1 MLNIIYNLK
10 KKLYCTVYNS
20 IIVDINCR
28 YKCINVRRPSTY
40 GIFIRNAVERFTIRV
55 DRSANKLLCAIHRS
69 DIRYH
74 SRIRKVDSNFIS
86 VSENKA
92 ELNY

>member
-1 MLNIIYNLK
+1 MVF
-10 KKLYCTVYNS
+10 LYGTQWK
-20 IIVDINCR
+20 DLL
-28 YKCINVRRPSTY
+28 
-40 GIFIRNAVERFTIRV
+40 

-74 SRIRKVDSNFIS
+74 SRIRKVDLCIVHSNFFYIS

-92 ELNY
+92 ELN